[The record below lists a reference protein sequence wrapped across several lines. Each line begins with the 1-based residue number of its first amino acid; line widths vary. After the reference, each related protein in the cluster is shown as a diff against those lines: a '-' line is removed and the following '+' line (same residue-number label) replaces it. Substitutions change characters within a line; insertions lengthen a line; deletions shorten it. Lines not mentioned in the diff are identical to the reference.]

1 MLTWTK
7 VLTFCRSIYEQENIL
22 FEEINANEDFLG
34 KFPTFCRS
42 IYEQENILFEEINSN
57 GDFLSKFPWNQA
69 IISKNL

>member
-1 MLTWTK
+1 MK
-7 VLTFCRSIYEQENIL
+7 ENIL

-57 GDFLSKFPWNQA
+57 GDFLGKFP
-69 IISKNL
+69 

>member
-57 GDFLSKFPWNQA
+57 GDFLGKFPWNQK
-69 IISKNL
+69 IISNE